1 MLGGRGNRIPSYPAF
16 SIDALRSLPIPDFAA
31 LGKAARDSMT
41 AAFNDLG
48 GEILQPFPQMNGD
61 PVRERIDAAVAQA
74 LALDPERV
82 AAVRGA
88 LAKEPSVTNR
98 RY

>member
-1 MLGGRGNRIPSYPAF
+1 
-16 SIDALRSLPIPDFAA
+16 
-31 LGKAARDSMT
+31 MT

-82 AAVRGA
+82 AAIRGA

-98 RY
+98 RYAP

>member
-1 MLGGRGNRIPSYPAF
+1 M
-16 SIDALRSLPIPDFAA
+16 
-31 LGKAARDSMT
+31 
-41 AAFNDLG
+41 ND
-48 GEILQPFPQMNGD
+48 D

-82 AAVRGA
+82 AAARDA

-98 RY
+98 CHAL